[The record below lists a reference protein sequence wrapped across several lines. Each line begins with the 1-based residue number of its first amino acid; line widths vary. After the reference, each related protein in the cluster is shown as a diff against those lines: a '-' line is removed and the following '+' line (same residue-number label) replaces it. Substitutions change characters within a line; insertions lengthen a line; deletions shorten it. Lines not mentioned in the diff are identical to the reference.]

1 MRPRPYRPLFS
12 GANLTSPR
20 YEILFTPLKGLQPPP
35 TPEMLD
41 NFDRPAADPRTVPK
55 CDPWAVAGPRCDALN
70 SHGNDLLDP
79 MIIIGRYKLL
89 MGVVDQ
95 CQWMGPEYPNGSV
108 TWDTHASWVNCT
120 TTTKKACLFDVI
132 ADVSSHRNLHP
143 QLF

>member
-1 MRPRPYRPLFS
+1 MPTRV
-12 GANLTSPR
+12 
-20 YEILFTPLKGLQPPP
+20 QPPP

-89 MGVVDQ
+89 MPDKDPKTITQ
-95 CQWMGPEYPNGSV
+95 IHTQSP
-108 TWDTHASWVNCT
+108 A
-120 TTTKKACLFDVI
+120 
-132 ADVSSHRNLHP
+132 
-143 QLF
+143 QLDFQRCC